1 MFLLTDAQFN
11 VLRNI
16 YDSGAPTRFADIY
29 DQIHAWVKS
38 PYCLGNSADG
48 NVVAWFGAA
57 ALTNRGVSRRQIPY
71 APTRQ
76 QGASDIASGTRA
88 ALGRID
94 AKGKP
99 N

>member
-1 MFLLTDAQFN
+1 MYLLTNAQFN

-16 YDSGAPTRFADIY
+16 YDSGTPTQFADIY
-29 DQIHAWVKS
+29 DQIHAWVQS
-38 PYCLGNSADG
+38 PDGLGNTAD
-48 NVVAWFGAA
+48 GAA
-57 ALTNRGVSRRQIPY
+57 AQTNRGVGGRRISY
-71 APTRQ
+71 APTRPQ
-76 QGASDIASGTRA
+76 RASDVASGIRA

>member
-29 DQIHAWVKS
+29 DQIHAWVQS
-38 PYCLGNSADG
+38 PADLGKTAN
-48 NVVAWFGAA
+48 GAA
-57 ALTNRGVSRRQIPY
+57 AQTNRGVGRRRISY
-71 APTRQ
+71 APTRP
-76 QGASDIASGTRA
+76 QGASDVASGTRA